1 MAAETQKPVIELEN
15 VAKSWHGRSVLSE
28 VNLSVNAGDFMAITG
43 PNGGGKTTLLR
54 ILLRLLRPD
63 SGSVVY
69 RDPVTGEHVNSLD
82 IGYLP
87 QKTSIDSH
95 FPLTVEEVVKS
106 GLYGCNLPA
115 EEISVRMDD
124 ILCSVGLAVHRNKP
138 IGTLSG
144 GQMQRTLLA
153 RAIISRPGV
162 LVMDEPLSY
171 VDKHMEGR
179 IYELME
185 EMRRHTTIVLVSHE
199 MSRIA
204 AMANRHI
211 IVDGT
216 VHPCGHDHNAVDMV
230 RSCSL

>member
-1 MAAETQKPVIELEN
+1 MATETQKPVIELEN
-15 VAKSWHGRSVLSE
+15 VAKSWHGRHVLSG
-28 VNLSVNAGDFMAITG
+28 VNLTVNAGDFMAITG

-54 ILLRLLRPD
+54 ILLRLLKPD
-63 SGSVVY
+63 SGNVVY
-69 RDPVTGEHVNSLD
+69 RDFVTGEQIHSLD

-106 GLYGCNLPA
+106 GLYGCNMSA
-115 EEISVRMDD
+115 EEIAGRMDD
-124 ILCSVGLAVHRNKP
+124 TLCSVELTDQRNKP
-138 IGTLSG
+138 IGSLSG

-153 RAIISRPGV
+153 RAIISRPRV

-216 VHPCGHDHNAVDMV
+216 VHACGYEHNVMGRVLPCG
-230 RSCSL
+230 L